1 MPITDHAGDGLHGRF
16 RDVLR
21 DGAGE
26 VRWDS
31 GWLKNAIVTDFRRV
45 LAGFIRGAPPAVT
58 GIVGLRVGAGLA
70 AWDSPPGPP
79 PATPDATA
87 LVDPAPFT
95 VARGDLQIDFVDPVT
110 GPPARRPPARSRS
123 APRSGRTCRHGRTRR
138 TRPARF
144 ASSAWSPPSAAPTCC
159 STTALIP
166 RSPRTRQAP
175 SNEPSGSFSEPTRS

>member
-1 MPITDHAGDGLHGRF
+1 MPITDNAGDGLHGRF

-21 DGAGE
+21 DGAGD

-87 LVDPAPFT
+87 LVDPSPFT

-110 GPPARRPPARSRS
+110 GA
-123 APRSGRTCRHGRTRR
+123 T
-138 TRPARF
+138 
-144 ASSAWSPPSAAPTCC
+144 SAAPTRSLQIRASLGPNVPPWPDPATAHPT
-159 STTALIP
+159 STLREFGLVATLGGADVLLNY
-166 RSPRTRQAP
+166 RTHPAIAKDPASTLERTIWLV
-175 SNEPSGSFSEPTRS
+175 F